1 MSELNIIDLLQSLPD
16 DVIIRANQENGLA
29 DLIESMNKKQIIEN
43 HPFEVYTIQRKGQI
57 YYVTYVYD
65 ETKKDNRKQISA
77 KTKENLENKIYDD
90 YKQKTMLT
98 FEKVSLEWLTYYKTT
113 VKDTTFTRT
122 MSDYK
127 RFIPACSFLY
137 KSITAIKP
145 MDLKEYLQNTIINEH
160 LRMRAFTNLKSLLN
174 GIFTYA
180 LDKEYIVKN
189 PMDNLIVS
197 TSHIVQPTK
206 QTKEEAV
213 FTIKEK
219 DLLRD
224 YIKADSGN
232 YKDSA
237 PYAILLSF
245 QLGVRVGELITLKWS
260 DIDYKKGIIH
270 IQRQEIVCDQYD
282 DNLEKIAS
290 SVHTIKEFTKTQ
302 AGNRFL
308 PLTPEA
314 LHILDL
320 VKSWNESHKII
331 SEFIFADKQ
340 GHNFNR
346 QRINTCLYAYCD
358 KVDIIKKSSHKIRRS
373 VISSLLDN
381 IENKK
386 CVQAFAGHEQL
397 ETTLNSYYKDIT
409 DDSTL
414 LTGMTACL

>member
-1 MSELNIIDLLQSLPD
+1 MSEFNILDLLKSLPD

-29 DLIESMNKKQIIEN
+29 DLIDAMNKKQIIEN
-43 HPFEVYTIQRKGQI
+43 HPFEVYTIQRKGQT

-127 RFIPACSFLY
+127 RFIPACSFAQ
-137 KSITAIKP
+137 KSISAIKP
-145 MDLKEYLQNTIINEH
+145 MDLKEYLQNTILNEH

-189 PMDNLIVS
+189 PMANLIVS
-197 TSHIVQPTK
+197 TSHIEQAPK
-206 QTKEEAV
+206 QTKKEAV
-213 FTIKEK
+213 FTIEEK

-232 YKDSA
+232 YKTSA

-245 QLGVRVGELITLKWS
+245 QLGLRVGELIALKWS
-260 DIDYKKGIIH
+260 DIDFEKGIIH
-270 IQRQEIVCDQYD
+270 IQRQEIVYD
-282 DNLEKIAS
+282 KYNDKLEKIAC
-290 SVHTIKEFTKTQ
+290 SVHEIREYTKTT
-302 AGNRFL
+302 AGMREL

-314 LHILDL
+314 VRLLDC
-320 VKSWNESHKII
+320 VKSWNKSNKII
-331 SEFIFADKQ
+331 SDFVFADTQ

-346 QRINTCLYAYCD
+346 QRINTCLYSYCD
-358 KVDIIKKSSHKIRRS
+358 KIDIIKKSSHKIRRS

-414 LTGMTACL
+414 LTGMSACL